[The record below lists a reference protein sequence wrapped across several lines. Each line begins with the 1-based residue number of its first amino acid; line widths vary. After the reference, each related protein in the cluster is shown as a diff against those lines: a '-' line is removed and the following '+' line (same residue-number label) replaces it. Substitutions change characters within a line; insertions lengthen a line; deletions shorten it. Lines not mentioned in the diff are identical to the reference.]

1 MVACLEWWNSHNI
14 RCSFETGHWT
24 QIPQAFPTLW
34 RMLMSRI
41 QHLRTRLPVHI
52 GFVPVRKPGQETKE
66 RNHQSTTQADTQDVN
81 YRNSS
86 ANAQQCSNIHNGRPM
101 SFRRPLLP
109 ICTLRVGSP
118 SFTTDRWNIRVS
130 QLKTS
135 SREKFLSSH
144 DISTYQLMTSTIHV
158 TSKLLLKTPRKSGIF
173 PHQGAEEPQH
183 SSHAS
188 HDSWQSWHSF
198 STAKSKVQKTSKE
211 FKRLLL

>member
-1 MVACLEWWNSHNI
+1 MAACLEWWNSNNI

-24 QIPQAFPTLW
+24 QIPQAFPTLL

-66 RNHQSTTQADTQDVN
+66 RNHQNHQSTTQADTQD
-81 YRNSS
+81 RNSS
-86 ANAQQCSNIHNGRPM
+86 ANAQQCSNIYDGRPM

-109 ICTLRVGSP
+109 IWRLRVGSP

-144 DISTYQLMTSTIHV
+144 DIHSSCHIACCY
-158 TSKLLLKTPRKSGIF
+158 LK
-173 PHQGAEEPQH
+173 HQGNQAYFHTKGQRSHNIQAMAATILDSPGIRSQPQ
-183 SSHAS
+183 S
-188 HDSWQSWHSF
+188 
-198 STAKSKVQKTSKE
+198 QKCKNIE
-211 FKRLLL
+211 KHQKN